1 MYAVNWSILIF
12 AFQLILPIF
21 GITYNFSF
29 HWTLK
34 VHKRSSL
41 LSSLVNKRVDKCTRV
56 YFIHACYHQHFC
68 KLRLNPL
75 ELPLGQNHLYLS
87 LFMFSTEARFFF
99 FYLFGFRIDLQYIIG
114 SFPLLLELPISIILI
129 IPKKPIVSI
138 MNFYGTSI
146 LLMKKVLAHHVTTT
160 IILNPPSVV
169 VSLNL
174 PHKKC
179 CPIICPGRRLDD
191 LICSLLFYNKNNTCK
206 IGRFF

>member
-68 KLRLNPL
+68 KLRLNLL

-87 LFMFSTEARFFF
+87 LFMFSTGARFFF

-129 IPKKPIVSI
+129 IPKKTNCFNNEFLWYKYI
-138 MNFYGTSI
+138 
-146 LLMKKVLAHHVTTT
+146 AHE
-160 IILNPPSVV
+160 NSSSPSCNYHYY
-169 VSLNL
+169 LEF
-174 PHKKC
+174 P
-179 CPIICPGRRLDD
+179 
-191 LICSLLFYNKNNTCK
+191 
-206 IGRFF
+206 